1 MCVNMMKYLTAFSIL
16 CICLSTGYAQKP
28 AEQTAE
34 VIYKTDSPIDIR
46 PGTPPGIQP
55 APLPASA
62 TYAETPLV
70 EDNGRIL
77 VRVSIAGH
85 DSLAFILDTAA
96 QGSVISPETRD
107 LLGLDPDSGQTMN
120 VMGASGPTTLT
131 LMKLPPVT
139 VAGETMDE
147 MNAVVMDM
155 TPYRR
160 SPGPPYAGIL
170 GINYLQH
177 FDVEIDVPDRRL
189 RLWRHREGSA
199 PPAPPRAPA
208 NLDNLAAVQGFVT
221 FDVGVGDT
229 VARAILDSG
238 AHTSMLNW
246 HAAGAAGVTRETPG
260 LVVGK
265 SIVGISG
272 DTFESHSHRFD
283 GVTAE
288 DLSFPPLEMNITD
301 LPIFQAMGFGE
312 RPAMLFGADLLR
324 ECRVFISYSQRR
336 VHLCGDAAA
345 G

>member
-1 MCVNMMKYLTAFSIL
+1 MMRYLTAFSIL
-16 CICLSTGYAQKP
+16 CICLSTGYAQNP

-34 VIYKTDSPIDIR
+34 LLYRTDGPIDIR
-46 PGTPPGIQP
+46 TGTPF
-55 APLPASA
+55 APLPASPA
-62 TYAETPLV
+62 YTDSYAETPLV

-77 VRVSIAGH
+77 VQVSIAGH
-85 DSLAFILDTAA
+85 DSLIFILNTAA

-107 LLGLDPDSGQTMN
+107 LLGLDPESGQTMN

-131 LMKLPPVT
+131 LMTLPPVT
-139 VAGETMDE
+139 VAGETRDE

-170 GINYLQH
+170 GINFLQH
-177 FDVEIDVPDRRL
+177 FDVEIDVPDSRL

-199 PPAPPRAPA
+199 SPAPPTAPA

-221 FDVGVGDT
+221 FDVEVGDT

-238 AHTSMLNW
+238 AHTSMINW

-260 LVVGK
+260 LVVGQ
-265 SIVGISG
+265 SVVGISG
-272 DTFESHSHRFD
+272 DTFESHSQRFD

-288 DLSFPPLEMNITD
+288 ELRFPPLDMNITD

-312 RPAMLFGADLLR
+312 RPAMLFGADFLR
-324 ECRVFISYSQRR
+324 ECRVFISYSQKR